1 MRNFK
6 IAQPQSLDQVTS
18 LLAKKKEGIFLM
30 AGGTDLIGEIKDEIL
45 VPDSVVDLKSIE
57 NLSYIKKDADGVR
70 IGALTTL
77 AQLAENDMIEQ
88 EFPGLH
94 EAAKSISTPQLR
106 NMGTVGG
113 NLCQRP
119 RCWYYRD
126 PQVQCRKKGGNR
138 CFAIRGR
145 NKYHAILGG
154 GFCYIVH
161 PSDLAP
167 MLMALDAELT
177 VRSGKEDKKISLVDF
192 FILPKTDVR
201 SENILGFGEVITEVK
216 IPARKSGDKS
226 SYLKMKERGTWDFAL
241 VSAAVKGSLNG
252 KTFSDISIVLGGVAP
267 APWRAQAA
275 EKMIRGK
282 KVTEDLVRQAAKVT
296 LKEAKPLKDN
306 SYKAELAEIILTR
319 AVLSFG
325 VRL

>member
-6 IAQPQSLDQVTS
+6 LAQPQSLDQVTS

-30 AGGTDLIGEIKDEIL
+30 AGGTDLISEIKEEVLEPEI
-45 VPDSVVDLKSIE
+45 VVDLKSIE
-57 NLSYIKKDADGVR
+57 NLSYIKKDTDGVR
-70 IGALTTL
+70 IGALTTI
-77 AQLAENDMIEQ
+77 AELAENDAIEQ
-88 EFPGLH
+88 EYPGLH
-94 EAAKSISTPQLR
+94 QAAKSISTPQLR

-126 PQVQCRKKGGNR
+126 PRVQCRKKGGSR

-154 GFCYIVH
+154 GPCYIVH

-177 VRSGKEDKKISLVDF
+177 VRSGKEDKKISLADF
-192 FILPKTDVR
+192 FILTKTNVH
-201 SENILGFGEVITEVK
+201 SENILGFGEVIIEVK

-226 SYLKMKERGTWDFAL
+226 AYLKMKERGTWDFAL
-241 VSAAVKGSLNG
+241 VSAAVKGFLNG
-252 KTFSDISIVLGGVAP
+252 KTFSDIKIILGGVAP
-267 APWRAQAA
+267 VPWRAQAA
-275 EKMIRGK
+275 EKMIIGK
-282 KVTEDLVRQAAKVT
+282 TVTEDLTRQAAKET
-296 LKEAKPLKDN
+296 LKEAKPLREN
-306 SYKAELAEIILTR
+306 AYKKELVETILAR
-319 AVLSFG
+319 AV
-325 VRL
+325 